1 MEQLEG
7 EARERLIRWL
17 RRRMDEYG
25 ITVEAVAESISAD
38 KQAERPIL
46 RESTGRTPWPY
57 GDPPDWLRRAVAAGQ
72 QMDFYRCESYA
83 TRNGTQRHVS
93 DI

>member
-1 MEQLEG
+1 MEQLDG

-46 RESTGRTPWPY
+46 YRDAMGNTWDGH

-72 QMDFYRCESYA
+72 QMDFYRCES
-83 TRNGTQRHVS
+83 
-93 DI
+93 

>member
-25 ITVEAVAESISAD
+25 ITVEAVAESIAAD
-38 KQAERPIL
+38 KEAERPIL
-46 RESTGRTPWPY
+46 YRDAMGNTWDGY

-72 QMDFYRCESYA
+72 HMDFYRCES
-83 TRNGTQRHVS
+83 
-93 DI
+93 

>member
-25 ITVEAVAESISAD
+25 ITVQAVAESISAD
-38 KQAERPIL
+38 KQAERPVL
-46 RESTGRTPWPY
+46 YRDAMGNTWDGY
-57 GDPPDWLRRAVAAGQ
+57 GDMPDWLRRAVAAGQ
-72 QMDFYRCESYA
+72 QIDFFRCGE
-83 TRNGTQRHVS
+83 
-93 DI
+93 

>member
-25 ITVEAVAESISAD
+25 ITLDAVAESISAD
-38 KQAERPIL
+38 KQAEKPVLYRDAFGN
-46 RESTGRTPWPY
+46 TWDGY
-57 GDPPDWLRRAVAAGQ
+57 GDLPDWLRRAVAAGQ
-72 QMDFYRCESYA
+72 QVEFYRCE
-83 TRNGTQRHVS
+83 QR
-93 DI
+93 

>member
-1 MEQLEG
+1 MEPLNG

-38 KQAERPIL
+38 KQAERPVL
-46 RESTGRTPWPY
+46 YRDAMGNTWDGY
-57 GDPPDWLRRAVAAGQ
+57 GDLPDWLRRAVAAGQ
-72 QMDFYRCESYA
+72 KVDFYRCAE
-83 TRNGTQRHVS
+83 
-93 DI
+93 